1 MRAAYV
7 PDLSSLQLLGELNFR
22 RICRLIRT
30 QEECDEW
37 HFVVPTTGM
46 IESRLTLEII
56 NRSRYTTQLSFT
68 FGQGVFNQSSVDQ
81 NAFIKRKAPDL
92 LFDHNVT
99 MTVCLYH
106 DVNIAEI
113 TNGHR
118 QYKGVYP
125 YPNDDMLHKD
135 EKIRLNQQLADL
147 LELCLKHGHRQNQ
160 KPSYH
165 LA

>member
-1 MRAAYV
+1 MKAAYV

-22 RICRLIRT
+22 RICKLIRT

-37 HFVVPTTGM
+37 CFVVPTTGM
-46 IESRLTLEII
+46 IESQLVLRII
-56 NRSRYTTQLSFT
+56 NKSRYTTQLSFT
-68 FGQGVFNQSSVDQ
+68 FGQGSFHR
-81 NAFIKRKAPDL
+81 NALHQKPSGQGNPPDL
-92 LFDHNVT
+92 LFDHNVN

-106 DVNIAEI
+106 DVKIAEI

-118 QYKGVYP
+118 QYKGAYL

-147 LELCLKHGHRQNQ
+147 LELCLKHGYRQDQ
-160 KPSYH
+160 KPVYH